1 MEKQRMAEKLSP
13 GEVEKRL
20 ASLDGWLLAN
30 GKLRREFRFADFVRA
45 FAFMTGAAIEAE
57 KLNHHPEWSNVYN
70 KVTVHLVTHEA
81 KGITE
86 LDFRL
91 AEKMDALA

>member
-1 MEKQRMAEKLSP
+1 MAEKLTSDD
-13 GEVEKRL
+13 VRKRL
-20 ASLDGWLLAN
+20 KTLDNWSLED
-30 GKLRREFRFADFVRA
+30 GKLRRDFKFPDFVRA
-45 FAFMTGAAIEAE
+45 FGFMTSAAIEAE

-81 KGITE
+81 EGITE

-91 AEKMDALA
+91 ASKLDALAR

>member
-1 MEKQRMAEKLSP
+1 MARKLSDD
-13 GEVEKRL
+13 EIRKRL
-20 ASLDGWLLAN
+20 SDLPGWSLDG
-30 GKLRREFRFADFVRA
+30 GKLAREFKFRDFARA
-45 FAFMTGAAIEAE
+45 FGFMASVAIEAD

-70 KVTVHLVTHEA
+70 KVSARLVTHEA

-91 AEKMDALA
+91 ARKMNELA

>member
-1 MEKQRMAEKLSP
+1 MAEKLTSDD
-13 GEVEKRL
+13 VRKRL
-20 ASLDGWLLAN
+20 KSLDDWSLED
-30 GKLRREFRFADFVRA
+30 GKLRRDFKFPDFVRA
-45 FAFMTGAAIEAE
+45 FGFMTSAAIEAE

-81 KGITE
+81 EGITD

-91 AEKMDALA
+91 ASKLDALAR